1 MLYNLKKYLEKR
13 IRPTSFLG
21 FFVYNIYYNLGS
33 FYKQF
38 YFFYKKGDHYMGYLW
53 IYGKEKY
60 KFHLSC
66 KSAIAFIYE
75 LYIKNLYL
83 DKLKLNKGDYVLDVG
98 ANAGLFAVLASKEVG
113 NNGKVIC
120 FEPSK
125 DNIVNIKKNLK
136 FNNIKNV
143 IIIPKGTY
151 SKKTELKFYIHNED
165 FCNSI
170 FEDEFKNE
178 KNIKKILKIKVDTV
192 ENILKSFKV
201 DYRKI
206 NFVKLDN
213 EGAEFETLKGM
224 KKLLKMKRLKLI
236 VPDLKKDDNIYL
248 DVLKILKDNNFKIL
262 NNKLPRVFSYK
273 NE

>member
-1 MLYNLKKYLEKR
+1 MFYNLRKYLEKK
-13 IRPTSFLG
+13 IRPTSFIG
-21 FFVYNIYYNLGS
+21 FFVYNVYYNIGS

-38 YFFYKKGDHYMGYLW
+38 YFFHKKGDHYVGHLFV
-53 IYGKEKY
+53 YGKEKY

-83 DKLKLNKGDYVLDVG
+83 DKLKINKGDFILDVG
-98 ANAGLFAVLASKEVG
+98 ANAGLFAVMAAKKVG
-113 NNGKVIC
+113 LTGKVIC
-120 FEPSK
+120 VEPSE
-125 DNIVNIKKNLK
+125 DNIVNIKRNLK
-136 FNNIKNV
+136 YNNIKNV
-143 IIIPKGTY
+143 TIVPKGTY

-178 KNIKKILKIKVDTV
+178 KDIKKVLKIKVDTV
-192 ENILKSFKV
+192 ENILKNLKI
-201 DYRKI
+201 DYKTI
-206 NFVKLDN
+206 SFVKLDN

-224 KKLLKMKRLKLI
+224 KKLLKKKKLKLI

-248 DVLKILKDNNFKIL
+248 NVLKILKDNNFKIL
-262 NNKLPRVFSYK
+262 KNKLPRVFSYK